1 VLGKNINKLVF
12 AKDDADLKLTTSHP
26 LANKVEINGS
36 VFSSGVENRVYIAV
50 SGTNYRTKESVG
62 DERRQ

>member
-36 VFSSGVENRVYIAV
+36 VFSSGVYIAV